1 MIDAAHITAPADS
14 RSKTQVKIERKFL
27 TKAQWIQKKQTEN
40 VSPVQIYATVVSQSI
55 ILTPH
60 ISDQNEYYI
69 FCSPQLYGEMD
80 PDLNSMTYLAFHNE
94 IQSFSNRRNSSLLI
108 DSVELA
114 RVSRVICLV
123 MSSKFVVFPIIKIET
138 PVDVKE
144 EAPSI
149 EIKVKESNTTSLSYI
164 LSSTIPCYYWC
175 AAYLRKTPP
184 PSVTELKRA
193 RRQFMRLYA
202 EGVIQN
208 LTPSEDYSLYCYA
221 ESVQKSPMQKTIAES
236 SVEFATS
243 ESTSFSSDNI

>member
-1 MIDAAHITAPADS
+1 MIDASHVTVSANS
-14 RSKTQVKIERKFL
+14 KSKTQLKIEKKYL
-27 TKAQWIQKKQTEN
+27 TNAQWSKKKETQN
-40 VSPVQIYATVVSQSI
+40 VSPVQIYATVESQRI
-55 ILTPH
+55 ILNPH

-69 FCSPQLYGEMD
+69 YCYPQTFGEMD
-80 PDLNSMTYLAFHNE
+80 PDLNYMIHLAFHNE
-94 IQSFSNRRNSSLLI
+94 IQSFSKNSSATLII

-123 MSSKFVVFPIIKIET
+123 MSSQFVVFPIIKIET

-149 EIKVKESNTTSLSYI
+149 EIKVKESNTTSMSYI

-193 RRQFMRLYA
+193 RRQFIRLYA
-202 EGVIQN
+202 EGTIEN

>member
-40 VSPVQIYATVVSQSI
+40 VPPVQIYATVVSQSI

-69 FCSPQLYGEMD
+69 YCSPQLYGEMD
-80 PDLNSMTYLAFHNE
+80 PDLNYMTYLAFHNE
-94 IQSFSNRRNSSLLI
+94 IQSFSNGRNSSLLI

-149 EIKVKESNTTSLSYI
+149 EIKVRESNTTSMSYNVT
-164 LSSTIPCYYWC
+164 STIPCYYWC
-175 AAYLRKTPP
+175 GAFLRNTPP
-184 PSVTELKRA
+184 PTITELKRK
-193 RRQFMRLYA
+193 RGQFMRLYA
-202 EGVIQN
+202 EGKIEN
-208 LTPSEDYSLYCYA
+208 LTPSEDYYLYCYA
-221 ESVQKSPMQKTIAES
+221 ESVQKSPMRKTIAES
-236 SVEFATS
+236 SVKFATT
-243 ESTSFSSDNI
+243 ESTYLMRI